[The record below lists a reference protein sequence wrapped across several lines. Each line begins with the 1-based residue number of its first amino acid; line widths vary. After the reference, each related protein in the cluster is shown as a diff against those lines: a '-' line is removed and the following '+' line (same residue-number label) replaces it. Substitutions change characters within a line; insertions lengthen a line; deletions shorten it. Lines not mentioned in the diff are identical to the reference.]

1 MREEFILNIYKNDE
15 WAPLWAVEDKAQ
27 RVLGI
32 MEQRNETQRL
42 GIGEGRYGETEIF
55 AQGGVVCEF
64 FAQGRGVCEFRT
76 PQGGVR
82 NFRTG
87 HYSPVQM
94 RNWIL
99 SNGHNFFVSN
109 PN

>member
-15 WAPLWAVEDKAQ
+15 WAPLWVVEDKAQ

-32 MEQRNETQRL
+32 MKQRNETQRL
-42 GIGEGRYGETEIF
+42 GIGEGRYGETEI
-55 AQGGVVCEF
+55 

-109 PN
+109 PNCTPFEVLDS

>member
-42 GIGEGRYGETEIF
+42 GIGKGRYGETEIF
-55 AQGGVVCEF
+55 AQGGGGVKISHKGGVVCEF
-64 FAQGRGVCEFRT
+64 RKV
-76 PQGGVR
+76 
-82 NFRTG
+82 
-87 HYSPVQM
+87 
-94 RNWIL
+94 L
-99 SNGHNFFVSN
+99 FFFFYQTMSLRHSLQKLTHRK
-109 PN
+109 